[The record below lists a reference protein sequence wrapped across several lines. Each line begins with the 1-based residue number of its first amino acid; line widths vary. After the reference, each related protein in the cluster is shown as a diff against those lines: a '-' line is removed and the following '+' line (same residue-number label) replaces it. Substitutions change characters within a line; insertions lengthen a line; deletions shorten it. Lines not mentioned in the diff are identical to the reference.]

1 MNHIVH
7 TQKEVNNGLKEWERP
22 MNHSIY
28 GADRW
33 THVKI
38 VVIGVLCAVL
48 VAGIGTF
55 ARVDQADLGTASLVK
70 ADQPSALS
78 GTLPVIR

>member
-1 MNHIVH
+1 
-7 TQKEVNNGLKEWERP
+7 

-28 GADRW
+28 SADLW

-38 VVIGVLCAVL
+38 VVIGILCAVL
-48 VAGIGTF
+48 VVGIGTF
-55 ARVDQADLGTASLVK
+55 ARVDQADLGTAPLVK
-70 ADQPSALS
+70 ADQSSALS